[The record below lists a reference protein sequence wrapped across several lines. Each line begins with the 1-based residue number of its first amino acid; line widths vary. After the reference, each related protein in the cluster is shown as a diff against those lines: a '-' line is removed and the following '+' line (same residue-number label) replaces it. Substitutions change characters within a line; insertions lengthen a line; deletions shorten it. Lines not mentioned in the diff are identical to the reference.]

1 MNGLN
6 RSRGAGKILPEV
18 KMPANLTPQY
28 FEAERKYKE
37 AVSPRDRLR
46 ALREM
51 LSVIPKHKGTE
62 KLQADIKRRISR
74 TTEEIQQAKKSG
86 GGKRHGEYVRRSGA
100 GQVVL
105 IGPANSGKSSIVDK
119 LTHAA
124 PEIAAYPYTTMKVLP
139 AMMPYEDIQIQL
151 VDMPPITETHYEG
164 WFTNIIRE
172 SDIVLLVLGLADL
185 DPDKSLAVVLDR
197 LEKVG
202 LKLTALDADPD
213 TPDYRTTEKK
223 TLMVVNKID
232 LGGADIFIDIVKPV
246 SGDLPIHQ
254 ISCETGEGLE
264 ALRQTIF
271 EMLGIVR
278 VYSKAPH
285 KEPDLSKPYVVKRGT
300 TVIEM
305 ARIVHRDF
313 HDNLKFARVWGHTKI
328 DGLAV
333 EKDHVLDDRD
343 VIEFHT

>member
-1 MNGLN
+1 
-6 RSRGAGKILPEV
+6 
-18 KMPANLTPQY
+18 MPANLTPQY

-37 AVSPRDRLR
+37 ATSPRDRLR

-74 TTEEIQQAKKSG
+74 TTEEIQQAKKG
-86 GGKRHGEYVRRSGA
+86 GGKRHNEYVKRSGA

-105 IGPANSGKSSIVDK
+105 VGPANSGKSSIVDR
-119 LTHAA
+119 LTHAS
-124 PEIAAYPYTTMKVLP
+124 PEIGAYPYTTMKVLP

-164 WFTNIIRE
+164 WFGNIIRE

-185 DPDKSLAVVLDR
+185 EPDRSLEIIFER
-197 LEKVG
+197 LEG
-202 LKLTALDADPD
+202 AGISLTAAGPEEEV
-213 TPDYRTTEKK
+213 PDYRATEKK
-223 TLMVVNKID
+223 SLLVVNKID
-232 LGGADIFIDIVKPV
+232 LGGADIFIDIIRPV
-246 SGDLPIHQ
+246 SGDIPVLKT
-254 ISCETGEGLE
+254 SCLTGEGLE
-264 ALRQTIF
+264 DLRRTLYEALS
-271 EMLGIVR
+271 IVR

-285 KEPDLSKPYVVKRGT
+285 KEPDLSKPYVVKKGT

-313 HDNLKFARVWGHTKI
+313 QDNLKFARVWGHTKFE
-328 DGLAV
+328 GQQV
-333 EKDHVLDDRD
+333 EKDFVLEDKDI
-343 VIEFHT
+343 IEFHT

>member
-1 MNGLN
+1 
-6 RSRGAGKILPEV
+6 
-18 KMPANLTPQY
+18 MPANLTPQY

-37 AVSPRDRLR
+37 AATPRDRLS

-62 KLQADIKRRISR
+62 KLQADIKRRISKLN
-74 TTEEIQQAKKSG
+74 EEIQQAKKSG
-86 GGKRHGEYVRRSGA
+86 GRRRNEYVKPSGA

-105 IGPANSGKSSIVDK
+105 VGPANSGKSSIVDK
-119 LTHAA
+119 LTHAS

-139 AMMPYEDIQIQL
+139 AMMEYEDIQIQL

-164 WFTNIIRE
+164 WFGNIIRE
-172 SDIVLLVLGLADL
+172 CDLVLLVLGLADI
-185 DPDKSLAVVLDR
+185 DPDKSLAVIFDR
-197 LEKVG
+197 MENAGIKFTG
-202 LKLTALDADPD
+202 REPD
-213 TPDYRTTEKK
+213 RDIPDYRTAEKRAI
-223 TLMVVNKID
+223 LVVNKID
-232 LGGADIFIDIVKPV
+232 LGGADIFVDIVKPV
-246 SGDLPIHQ
+246 SGDIPVHL
-254 ISCETGEGLE
+254 ISCQTGEGVEELRRKIFD
-264 ALRQTIF
+264 ALSI
-271 EMLGIVR
+271 IR

-285 KEPDLSKPYVVKRGT
+285 KEPDLSKPYVVRKGT

-333 EKDHVLDDRD
+333 EKDFVLEDKDI
-343 VIEFHT
+343 IEFHT

>member
-1 MNGLN
+1 
-6 RSRGAGKILPEV
+6 
-18 KMPANLTPQY
+18 MPANLTPQY

-37 AVSPRDRLR
+37 AIAPRDRLR

-86 GGKRHGEYVRRSGA
+86 GGKRHGEYVKRSGA
-100 GQVVL
+100 GQAVL
-105 IGPANSGKSSIVDK
+105 VGPANSGKSSIVDK
-119 LTHAA
+119 LTHAE
-124 PEIAAYPYTTMKVLP
+124 PEIAAYPYTTMKVQP

-164 WFTNIIRE
+164 WFSNIIRE

-185 DPDKSLAVVLDR
+185 DPDRSLAVIMDR
-197 LEKVG
+197 MESAG
-202 LKLTALDADPD
+202 IKLTPGGPGPDEADYK
-213 TPDYRTTEKK
+213 TAEKK
-223 TLMVVNKID
+223 TLMVVNKVD

-246 SGDLPIHQ
+246 SGNLPVHKV
-254 ISCETGEGLE
+254 SCETGEGLE
-264 ALRQTIF
+264 ELRQTIYD
-271 EMLGIVR
+271 MLGIVR

-285 KEPDLSKPYVVKRGT
+285 KEPDLSRPYVVKRGT

-313 HDNLKFARVWGHTKI
+313 QDNLKFARVWGHTKI
-328 DGLAV
+328 DGLPV
-333 EKDHVLDDRD
+333 EKDHVLEDRD
-343 VIEFHT
+343 IVEFHT